1 MVIGGEVEPPTAK
14 HSIELV
20 AIRPTASQHLAR
32 FDHQHNALRL
42 QLLKE
47 VIQSLQPCACQKN
60 GSMHPITIQCSVHW
74 CKVGFSGAH
83 YITVHIAVHR
93 PGDFIEHAL
102 YTSSVPSL
110 CSVERL
116 LLMFPLLTSASHR
129 RLKMC
134 KIKPDKAVVIHG
146 PRILG

>member
-47 VIQSLQPCACQKN
+47 VIQSLQPCACQKKWFN
-60 GSMHPITIQCSVHW
+60 
-74 CKVGFSGAH
+74 
-83 YITVHIAVHR
+83 
-93 PGDFIEHAL
+93 
-102 YTSSVPSL
+102 
-110 CSVERL
+110 
-116 LLMFPLLTSASHR
+116 ASHYNSVQCA
-129 RLKMC
+129 L
-134 KIKPDKAVVIHG
+134 V
-146 PRILG
+146 